1 MVVFLPIRSVG
12 DLAKLDY
19 TSAMRRFVLPL
30 VFACTVFVGCTKLQ
44 ERFFAPPNVV
54 FIMVDTLRPDR
65 LGVYGHTNPTSPN
78 LDRYASTG
86 MVFERAY
93 AHSGWTLPSTV
104 SMMTGLYP
112 HEHRVG
118 RAPDSPS
125 EFGSLPKERT
135 TMAEVFQEAQ
145 YQTMAVVNN
154 TFLAPDFGLAQGFET
169 FDYRGADN
177 QDIRSA
183 KVSTDVALEW
193 WTKTEGPKFLF
204 WHVMEPHMDLLPP
217 EGARGTFVSNPSVDV
232 PFDVKQGA
240 EITGQTPSERDVQQ
254 ILDVLALY
262 DEEILA
268 VDQQLGRLV
277 DSIGMDNTIF
287 VFTSDHGEEFW
298 EHNDFEHGHHLKSV
312 LTHVPL
318 VFWGEGVSVGRQR
331 TLVSHV
337 DMFRSILELAEL
349 TVPTESHGEMLLA
362 DPLPDGRMVLS
373 ENTLYGDP
381 LLSVVSETH
390 RLEINQET
398 KMAALWTMGKSG
410 VEVDLLQ
417 EDLDVLAE
425 PLFNYIR
432 QVRGNVDVIEQVS
445 GPSVPSRDAF
455 QNLKKLGY
463 IDSDR

>member
-1 MVVFLPIRSVG
+1 MFN
-12 DLAKLDY
+12 DA
-19 TSAMRRFVLPL
+19 FV
-30 VFACTVFVGCTKLQ
+30 
-44 ERFFAPPNVV
+44 APPNVV

-65 LGVYGHTNPTSPN
+65 LGVYGHTNPTSPK
-78 LDRYASTG
+78 LDGYASNG

-125 EFGSLPKERT
+125 EFGSLPVERT
-135 TMAEVFQEAQ
+135 TIAEVFQNAQ

-193 WTKTEGPKFLF
+193 WSQTKGPKFLF
-204 WHVMEPHMDLLPP
+204 WHVMEPHMDLVPP
-217 EGARGTFVSNPSVDV
+217 AETRGAFVPNPSVDI

-240 EITGQTPSERDVQQ
+240 EITGQSPAERDGQQ
-254 ILDVLALY
+254 ISDVLSLY

-277 DSIGMDNTIF
+277 DSIGMENTIF

-312 LTHVPL
+312 LTHIPL
-318 VFWGEGVSVGRQR
+318 VFWGKGVSVGRQR

-337 DMFRSILELAEL
+337 DMFRTILELAEL
-349 TVPTESHGEMLLA
+349 SSPLDTHGEMLLGE
-362 DPLPDGRMVLS
+362 PLPSGRMVLS

-398 KMAALWTMGKSG
+398 KMAALWTMDSSGK
-410 VEVDLLQ
+410 EAELLRD
-417 EDLDVLAE
+417 DLDTLAE
-425 PLFNYIR
+425 PMFNYIR
-432 QVRGNVDVIEQVS
+432 AVRGNVDVIEQVS

-463 IDSDR
+463 IDSER

>member
-1 MVVFLPIRSVG
+1 MLPLFSMFFQGCNIFTE
-12 DLAKLDY
+12 LAKP
-19 TSAMRRFVLPL
+19 T
-30 VFACTVFVGCTKLQ
+30 
-44 ERFFAPPNVV
+44 PNVV

-65 LGVYGHTNPTSPN
+65 LGTYGHHQPTSPN
-78 LDRYASTG
+78 LDAYAASG

-125 EFGSLPKERT
+125 EFGSLPEERQ
-135 TMAEVFQEAQ
+135 TMAEVFSAAN
-145 YQTMAVVNN
+145 YRTMAVVNN

-183 KVSTDVALEW
+183 KDSTDVALEW
-193 WTKTEGPKFLF
+193 WGQTEGPKFLF

-217 EGARGTFVSNPSVDV
+217 KETRGKFVENPSVDV
-232 PFDVKQGA
+232 PFDFKQAAKLTEAG
-240 EITGQTPSERDVQQ
+240 SEREPQQ
-254 ILDVLALY
+254 VADVLSLY

-268 VDQQLGRLV
+268 VDQQLKRLV
-277 DSIGMDNTIF
+277 DGIGLEDTIF

-312 LTHVPL
+312 LTQIPL
-318 VFWGEGVSVGRQR
+318 IFWGDRIPIGRER

-337 DMFRSILELAEL
+337 DMFRTVLELAEL
-349 TVPTESHGEMLLA
+349 PVPLGTHGDMLIGT
-362 DPLPDGRMVLS
+362 PLLSGRMVLS

-398 KMAALWTMGKSG
+398 KMAALWTMDEKG
-410 VEVDLLQ
+410 VEVEVLS
-417 EDLDVLAE
+417 ENLDQLAE
-425 PLFNYIR
+425 PMFNYIR
-432 QVRGNVDVIEQVS
+432 AIRGNVDTIEQVS
-445 GPSVPSRDAF
+445 GPSVPSKDAF

-463 IDSDR
+463 IDSER

>member
-1 MVVFLPIRSVG
+1 
-12 DLAKLDY
+12 
-19 TSAMRRFVLPL
+19 
-30 VFACTVFVGCTKLQ
+30 
-44 ERFFAPPNVV
+44 
-54 FIMVDTLRPDR
+54 
-65 LGVYGHTNPTSPN
+65 
-78 LDRYASTG
+78 
-86 MVFERAY
+86 
-93 AHSGWTLPSTV
+93 
-104 SMMTGLYP
+104 MTGLYP

-125 EFGSLPKERT
+125 EFGSLPVERT
-135 TMAEVFQEAQ
+135 TIAEVFQNAQ

-154 TFLAPDFGLAQGFET
+154 TFLAPDFGLAQGFDT

-183 KVSTDVALEW
+183 EDSTDVALDW
-193 WTKTEGPKFLF
+193 WSQTEGPKFLF

-217 EGARGTFVSNPSVDV
+217 EETRGTFVSNPSVKI

-240 EITGQTPSERDVQQ
+240 EITGQSPAERDVQQ
-254 ILDVLALY
+254 ISDVLSLY

-277 DSIGMDNTIF
+277 DSIGMENTIF

-312 LTHVPL
+312 LTHIPL
-318 VFWGEGVSVGRQR
+318 IFWGDGVSVGRQR

-337 DMFRSILELAEL
+337 DMFRTILELAKL
-349 TVPTESHGEMLLA
+349 PHPIDTHGEMLLGE
-362 DPLPDGRMVLS
+362 PLAAGRMVLS

-398 KMAALWTMGKSG
+398 KMAALWTMGSSG
-410 VEVDLLQ
+410 KEAELLRD
-417 EDLDVLAE
+417 DLDTLAE
-425 PLFNYIR
+425 PMFNYIR
-432 QVRGNVDVIEQVS
+432 AVRGNVDVIEQVS

-463 IDSDR
+463 IDSER

>member
-1 MVVFLPIRSVG
+1 MG
-12 DLAKLDY
+12 
-19 TSAMRRFVLPL
+19 TVLS
-30 VFACTVFVGCTKLQ
+30 GCTSIQ
-44 ERFFAPPNVV
+44 ETLFPAPNVV
-54 FIMVDTLRPDR
+54 FIMVDTLRPDH
-65 LGVYGHTNPTSPN
+65 LGIYGHSNPTSPY
-78 LDRYASTG
+78 LDQYASEG
-86 MVFERAY
+86 MVFERAF

-125 EFGSLPKERT
+125 EFGSLPKERQ
-135 TMAEVFQEAQ
+135 TMAEVFQTAG

-154 TFLAPDFGLAQGFET
+154 TFLAPDFGLAQGFDT

-183 KVSTDVALEW
+183 KESTNVALDW
-193 WTKTEGPKFLF
+193 WAQTEGQKFLF

-217 EGARGTFVSNPSVDV
+217 KEARGAFVKEPTVDV
-232 PFDVKQGA
+232 PFDFKQGA
-240 EITGQTPSERDVQQ
+240 TITKQPPAERNTQQ
-254 ILDVLALY
+254 IADVLALY

-277 DSIGMDNTIF
+277 EGIGTDNTIF

-298 EHNDFEHGHHLKSV
+298 EHDDFEHGHHLKGV
-312 LTHVPL
+312 LTHIPL
-318 VFWGEGVSVGRQR
+318 VFWGKGIPKGRERSV
-331 TLVSHV
+331 VSHL
-337 DMFRSILELAEL
+337 DMFRSVLELATLPIPEG
-349 TVPTESHGEMLLA
+349 THGEMLIGS
-362 DPLPDGRMVLS
+362 PLPSRRMVLS

-398 KMAALWTMGKSG
+398 KMASLWTVDEQGMEQ
-410 VEVDLLQ
+410 EVLQ
-417 EDLDVLAE
+417 DNLDTLAE

-432 QVRGNVDVIEQVS
+432 TVRGDVKTIEQVS
-445 GPSVPSRDAF
+445 GPSVPSQDAF

-463 IDSDR
+463 IDAER

>member
-1 MVVFLPIRSVG
+1 MFHTIIPLFFSVLFQG
-12 DLAKLDY
+12 CD
-19 TSAMRRFVLPL
+19 
-30 VFACTVFVGCTKLQ
+30 TVQNWVHPK
-44 ERFFAPPNVV
+44 PNVV

-65 LGVYGHTNPTSPN
+65 LGIYGHDKETSPN
-78 LDRYASTG
+78 LDAYAAKG

-125 EFGSLPKERT
+125 EFGSLPQERT
-135 TMAEVFQEAQ
+135 TLAEVFTNAG
-145 YQTMAVVNN
+145 YGTMAVVNN

-183 KVSTDVALEW
+183 KESTDVALDW
-193 WTKTEGPKFLF
+193 WGKTEGPKFLF

-217 EGARGTFVSNPSVDV
+217 KETRGTFVSDPSVDV
-232 PFDVKQGA
+232 PFGFNQAAK
-240 EITGQTPSERDVQQ
+240 ITEAGIERDDNQVA
-254 ILDVLALY
+254 DVFSLY

-268 VDQQLGRLV
+268 VDQQLKRLV
-277 DSIGMDNTIF
+277 DGIGLTDTIF

-312 LTHVPL
+312 LTQIPL
-318 VFWGEGVSVGRQR
+318 IFWGEGISVGRER

-337 DMFRSILELAEL
+337 DMFRTVLELAEL
-349 TVPTESHGEMLLA
+349 SAPVESHGEMLLGG
-362 DPLPDGRMVLS
+362 PLPSGRMVLS

-381 LLSVVSETH
+381 LLSVVSETY
-390 RLEINQET
+390 RLEINQES
-398 KMAALWTMGKSG
+398 KMAALWSMDDKGMES
-410 VEVDLLQ
+410 EVLS
-417 EDLDVLAE
+417 EDLDQLSE

-432 QVRGNVDVIEQVS
+432 AIRGNVETIEQVN
-445 GPSVPSRDAF
+445 GPSVPSKDAF

-463 IDSDR
+463 IDSGR

>member
-1 MVVFLPIRSVG
+1 ML
-12 DLAKLDY
+12 KE
-19 TSAMRRFVLPL
+19 
-30 VFACTVFVGCTKLQ
+30 VFV
-44 ERFFAPPNVV
+44 EPPNVV

-78 LDRYASTG
+78 LDRYAATG

-125 EFGSLPKERT
+125 EFGSLPVERT

-154 TFLAPDFGLAQGFET
+154 TFLAPDFGLAQGFDT

-183 KVSTDVALEW
+183 KDSTDVALDW
-193 WTKTEGPKFLF
+193 WRQTEGPKFLF

-217 EGARGTFVSNPSVDV
+217 EDTRGTFVSNPSVEV

-240 EITGQTPSERDVQQ
+240 EITGQSPTERDVQQ
-254 ILDVLALY
+254 ISDVLSLY

-277 DSIGMDNTIF
+277 TNIGTENTIF

-312 LTHVPL
+312 LTHIPL
-318 VFWGEGVSVGRQR
+318 VLWGKGVSVGRER

-337 DMFRSILELAEL
+337 DMFRTTLELAEL
-349 TVPTESHGEMLLA
+349 PYPIDTHGEMLLGE
-362 DPLPDGRMVLS
+362 PLPTGRMVLS

-398 KMAALWTMGKSG
+398 KMAALWTMDSSGK
-410 VEVDLLQ
+410 EADLLHD
-417 EDLDVLAE
+417 DLDTLAE
-425 PLFNYIR
+425 PMFDYIR
-432 QVRGNVDVIEQVS
+432 VVRGNVDVIEQVS

-463 IDSDR
+463 IDSER

>member
-1 MVVFLPIRSVG
+1 MNSLGFLG
-12 DLAKLDY
+12 ALGWFLGG
-19 TSAMRRFVLPL
+19 
-30 VFACTVFVGCTKLQ
+30 GCTTLQ
-44 ERFFAPPNVV
+44 EMVGIVEPPTNVV

-65 LGVYGHTNPTSPN
+65 LGIYGHDNATSPN
-78 LDRYASTG
+78 LDRYAQSG
-86 MVFERAY
+86 RVFERAY

-125 EFGSLPKERT
+125 EFGSLPEERT
-135 TMAEVFQEAQ
+135 TLAEVFQQ
-145 YQTMAVVNN
+145 QGYSTMAVVNN

-183 KVSTDVALEW
+183 QESTDVALNW
-193 WTKTEGPKFLF
+193 WQDTEGPKFMF

-217 EGARGTFVSNPSVDV
+217 ESARGAFVATPTVDV
-232 PFDVKQGA
+232 PFDFKQGA
-240 EITGQTPSERDVQQ
+240 AITKQSASDRDPQQ
-254 ILDVLALY
+254 IADVLALY

-277 DSIGMDNTIF
+277 DTIGMDNTIF

-298 EHNDFEHGHHLKSV
+298 EHDDFEHGHHLKSV
-312 LTHVPL
+312 LTHIPL
-318 VFWGEGVSVGRQR
+318 IFWGKDISTGRER

-337 DMFRSILELAEL
+337 DMFHSILSLLELPIP
-349 TVPTESHGEMLLA
+349 VESHGDMLFA
-362 DPLPDGRMVLS
+362 EALPNGRMVLS

-390 RLEINQET
+390 RLEINQES
-398 KMAALWTMGKSG
+398 KMAALWTMDEKGDEA
-410 VEVDLLQ
+410 EVLRDN
-417 EDLDVLAE
+417 LDELAT

-432 QVRGNVDVIEQVS
+432 AVRGDVNTIEQVS
-445 GPSVPSRDAF
+445 GPSVPSQDAF

-463 IDSDR
+463 IDEER

>member
-1 MVVFLPIRSVG
+1 MG
-12 DLAKLDY
+12 ELAKLDY
-19 TSAMRRFVLPL
+19 TAGMNSLGL
-30 VFACTVFVGCTKLQ
+30 IGSLGWWIGGGCTTLQ
-44 ERFFAPPNVV
+44 EMVDIVEPPTNVV

-65 LGVYGHTNPTSPN
+65 LGIYGHHNATSPN
-78 LDRYASTG
+78 LDRYAQTG

-125 EFGSLPKERT
+125 EFGSLPEERT
-135 TMAEVFQEAQ
+135 TLAEVFQQQGYA
-145 YQTMAVVNN
+145 TMAVVNN
-154 TFLAPDFGLAQGFET
+154 TFLAPDFGLAQGFAT

-183 KVSTDVALEW
+183 RESTDVALKW
-193 WTKTEGPKFLF
+193 WQGTEGPKFMF

-217 EGARGTFVSNPSVDV
+217 EEARGTFVSTPTVDV
-232 PFDVKQGA
+232 PFDFKQGA
-240 EITGQTPSERDVQQ
+240 AITKQAAADRDPQQ
-254 ILDVLALY
+254 IADVLALY

-277 DSIGMDNTIF
+277 ERIGTDNTIF

-298 EHNDFEHGHHLKSV
+298 EHDDFEHGHHLKSV
-312 LTHVPL
+312 LTHIPL
-318 VFWGEGVSVGRQR
+318 IFWGKGITSGRER
-331 TLVSHV
+331 ILVSHV
-337 DMFRSILELAEL
+337 DMFHSILSLL
-349 TVPTESHGEMLLA
+349 KLPIPIESHGDMLFGEV
-362 DPLPDGRMVLS
+362 LPSGRMVLS

-390 RLEINQET
+390 RLEINQES
-398 KMAALWTMGKSG
+398 KMAALWTMDESG
-410 VEVDLLQ
+410 REAEVLRDN
-417 EDLDVLAE
+417 LDELAT

-432 QVRGNVDVIEQVS
+432 AIRGDVNTIEQVN
-445 GPSVPSRDAF
+445 GPSVPSQEAF

-463 IDSDR
+463 IDEER